1 MAESLRRLFCAVKR
15 PLRFKIGGKS
25 AGGAKLMALMG
36 LGIKLGVNFFDT
48 AIAYERLRP
57 YYCEDNGRPGIDPV
71 VLIKM
76 ALLEHLYGLPSL
88 WQTHRHHAEQQG
100 PACQP
105 GDREHLWCNTL
116 THNHHPMRAKLHGH
130 MSTW

>member
-1 MAESLRRLFCAVKR
+1 MA
-15 PLRFKIGGKS
+15 I
-25 AGGAKLMALMG
+25 MG

-88 WQTHRHHAEQQG
+88 WQIHRHHAEHQG

-105 GDREHLWCNTL
+105 GDREYFWCDTL
-116 THNHHPMRAKLHGH
+116 THNHHSMRRKLHGH

>member
-1 MAESLRRLFCAVKR
+1 MA
-15 PLRFKIGGKS
+15 I
-25 AGGAKLMALMG
+25 MG

-88 WQTHRHHAEQQG
+88 WQIHRHYPERQG
-100 PACQP
+100 LAFQP
-105 GDREHLWCNTL
+105 RSGKYL
-116 THNHHPMRAKLHGH
+116 
-130 MSTW
+130 

>member
-1 MAESLRRLFCAVKR
+1 MEKKRDGRRDVVMTDVEALVPKDHLLRKVEKVMDYDWL
-15 PLRFKIGGKS
+15 
-25 AGGAKLMALMG
+25 
-36 LGIKLGVNFFDT
+36 
-48 AIAYERLRP
+48 YERLSP

-88 WQTHRHHAEQQG
+88 WQIHRHHTEHQG

-105 GDREHLWCNTL
+105 GDREHL
-116 THNHHPMRAKLHGH
+116 
-130 MSTW
+130 

>member
-1 MAESLRRLFCAVKR
+1 MA
-15 PLRFKIGGKS
+15 I
-25 AGGAKLMALMG
+25 MG

-88 WQTHRHHAEQQG
+88 WQTHWNKKFMQ
-100 PACQP
+100 
-105 GDREHLWCNTL
+105 
-116 THNHHPMRAKLHGH
+116 
-130 MSTW
+130 